1 VKQGQSE
8 DQKLPIAMNTV
19 QLAIDAL
26 AKFGDHAAEH
36 FQGTE
41 ATAAEILHRSR
52 RLATVLKEFNVKVGD
67 RVIVM
72 MPTCPRVP
80 DSFYAIWRIG
90 GVVVPIMPQL
100 TPPEIGYIVE
110 HADAQLVLTFPQC
123 MAAVAEAT
131 HRFPNFRN
139 VLVFGETNVADSVN
153 LLPRLDGA
161 PAEETICNRSH
172 DDLAA
177 LVYTSG
183 TTGHPKGVML
193 SHGNLISNIRAVA
206 SIIDAPPGTVSL
218 VVLPMSHVYGM
229 LLMNLATVMGGR
241 SILHSKFEPAEIL
254 KTIEQHRVERISLV
268 PAMMHALIHCPQRD
282 QYDVSSLKY
291 VRAGA
296 APLNE
301 KLRSEFDRLF
311 DCRVSDGYGQSEATC
326 VVAALPDGKRFVAGS
341 VGPPVPG
348 VEVCVQDEQGNQL
361 PAGNAGEV
369 CFRGPSIM
377 RGYWKNREATEQVIV
392 DGWLH
397 SGDIGHL
404 DENGYLFITDRKKDL
419 IIKGGEN
426 ISPRQ
431 VEEAIHHHPAVMEC
445 SVFGV
450 PDDTFQEEIAA
461 AIVLQPNAKTSTD
474 EIVATVVQHVSKF
487 KQPKYVWFRDT
498 LPKTG
503 TGKTQKH
510 RLQAEWIDAFANS
523 NS

>member
-1 VKQGQSE
+1 
-8 DQKLPIAMNTV
+8 MNTA
-19 QLAIDAL
+19 QLAIDAF
-26 AKFGDHAAEH
+26 AKFGDYAAEH
-36 FQGTE
+36 FQGME
-41 ATAAEILHRSR
+41 ATAAETLQRSCQ
-52 RLATVLKEFNVKVGD
+52 LAAVLKQFDVNIGD
-67 RVIVM
+67 RVVVI
-72 MPTCPRVP
+72 MPTCPHVP
-80 DSFYAIWRIG
+80 DAFYAIWRIG

-100 TPPEIGYIVE
+100 APPEIAYIVK
-110 HADAQLVLTFPQC
+110 HADAQLVLTLPQF
-123 MAAVAEAT
+123 ADSVADAT
-131 HRFPNFRN
+131 HQVSHFRN
-139 VLVFGETNVADSVN
+139 ILVFGESQVTAAVN
-153 LLPRLDGA
+153 LLPLLERTA
-161 PAEETICNRSH
+161 AEETICNRSSN
-172 DDLAA
+172 DLAA

-183 TTGHPKGVML
+183 TTGRPKGVML
-193 SHGNLISNIRAVA
+193 SHGNLISNTRAVA

-268 PAMMHALIHCPQRD
+268 PTMMRALVDCPQRD

-301 KLRSEFDRLF
+301 TLRSDFSQLF

-326 VVAALPDGKRFVAGS
+326 VVTALPDGESFVPQS
-341 VGPPVPG
+341 VGLPIPG
-348 VEVCVQDEQGNQL
+348 VDVCIQDEQGNHL
-361 PAGNAGEV
+361 PAGHAGEV

-377 RGYWKNREATEQVIV
+377 KGYWKHPEATEQAII

-397 SGDIGHL
+397 SGDVGHL

-431 VEEAIHHHPAVMEC
+431 IEDAIHQHPAVVEC

-450 PDDTFQEEIAA
+450 PDDAFQEEIAVA
-461 AIVLQPNAKTSTD
+461 VVLQTDAVTSID
-474 EIVATVVQHVSKF
+474 ELVATTGQYVSKF
-487 KQPKYVWFRDT
+487 KQPKHVWFRDA

-510 RLQAEWIDAFANS
+510 RLKAEWIDTFS
-523 NS
+523 NNQL

>member
-1 VKQGQSE
+1 
-8 DQKLPIAMNTV
+8 MNVV

-26 AKFGDHAAEH
+26 AEFGDHAAEH
-36 FQGTE
+36 FQGAE
-41 ATAAEILHRSR
+41 ATAEEILYRSR
-52 RLATVLKEFNVKVGD
+52 RLTTVLREFKVEAGD
-67 RVIVM
+67 RVVVM
-72 MPTCPRVP
+72 MPTCPLVS
-80 DSFYAIWRIG
+80 DSFYAIWRMG

-100 TPPEIGYIVE
+100 APPEIRYIVE
-110 HADAQLVLTFPQC
+110 HADAQLVITLPQFA
-123 MAAVAEAT
+123 AAVAEAT
-131 HRFPNFRN
+131 HKFPPIRN
-139 VLVFGETNVADSVN
+139 ILVFGESEVADAVN
-153 LLPRLDGA
+153 ILPRLDRKS
-161 PAEETICNRSH
+161 AEEIIYKRSR

-183 TTGHPKGVML
+183 TTGNPKGVML
-193 SHGNLISNIRAVA
+193 SHGNLIANTRAVA
-206 SIIDAPPGTVSL
+206 SIINAPPGTVSL

-241 SILHSKFEPAEIL
+241 SILHNKFEPVEIL
-254 KTIEQHRVERISLV
+254 KTIEQHQVERISLV
-268 PAMMHALIHCPQRD
+268 PAMMHALLHCPQRD

-301 KLRSEFDRLF
+301 KLRVEFDQAF

-326 VVAALPDGKRFVAGS
+326 VVAALPDGKQFVAGS
-341 VGPPVPG
+341 VGLPIPG
-348 VEVCVQDEQGNQL
+348 VEICVQNEQGNQL
-361 PAGNAGEV
+361 PAGDLGEV

-377 RGYWKNREATEQVIV
+377 RGYWKNPEATRQAIV

-397 SGDIGHL
+397 SGDIGYL
-404 DENGYLFITDRKKDL
+404 DQNGYLFITDRKKDL

-450 PDDTFQEEIAA
+450 PDEAFHEEIAA
-461 AIVLQPNAKTSTD
+461 AIVLQPNAETSTD

-510 RLQAEWIDAFANS
+510 RLKAEWINAFAN
-523 NS
+523 NNT

>member
-1 VKQGQSE
+1 
-8 DQKLPIAMNTV
+8 MNTV

-26 AKFGDHAAEH
+26 AKFGDYAAEH
-36 FQGTE
+36 FQGME

-52 RLATVLKEFNVKVGD
+52 RLAAVLKEFDVKVGD
-67 RVIVM
+67 RIIVM

-80 DSFYAIWRIG
+80 ESFYAIWRTG

-100 TPPEIGYIVE
+100 APAEIAYIVK
-110 HADAQLVLTFPQC
+110 HADAQLVLTSPQF
-123 MAAVAEAT
+123 ATAVAEAT
-131 HRFPNFRN
+131 HRISNFRN
-139 VLVFGETNVADSVN
+139 ILVFGESKVKASEN
-153 LLPRLDGA
+153 LLPLLDRIS
-161 PAEETICNRSH
+161 AEETICNRSR

-193 SHGNLISNIRAVA
+193 SHDNLISNTRAVA

-218 VVLPMSHVYGM
+218 VVLPMSHVYGI

-241 SILHSKFEPAEIL
+241 SILHSSFEPVEIL
-254 KTIEQHRVERISLV
+254 RTIEQHRVERISLV
-268 PAMMHALIHCPQRD
+268 PAMMHALVDCPQRE

-301 KLRSEFDRLF
+301 TLRFKFSQLF

-326 VVAALPDGKRFVAGS
+326 VVAALPDGKQFVASS

-348 VEVCVQDEQGNQL
+348 VEVCIQDEQGNHL
-361 PAGNAGEV
+361 PAGNTGEI

-377 RGYWKNREATEQVIV
+377 KGYWKNPEATKEVISE
-392 DGWLH
+392 GWLY
-397 SGDIGHL
+397 SGDVGHL
-404 DENGYLFITDRKKDL
+404 DENDYLFITDRKKDL

-431 VEEAIHHHPAVMEC
+431 IEDAIHQHPAVVEC

-450 PDDTFQEEIAA
+450 PDDVFQEEIAV
-461 AIVLQPNAKTSTD
+461 AIVLQSNAKTSID
-474 EIVATVVQHVSKF
+474 EIATTAGRYVSKF
-487 KQPKYVWFRDT
+487 KQPKHVWFRDT

-510 RLQAEWIDAFANS
+510 RLKAEWIETFTN
-523 NS
+523 NNL